1 MITVKVSVEGIK
13 RLKKSLIAKQISKQ
27 ELAKKTRIARS
38 TVTNFFLGRPVQ
50 KEKAELICQILGT
63 NIEEIIIEPDLHKE
77 RIENITSIEVEKIV
91 QQIQSKLIS
100 GNETHRLN
108 VVRVLEM
115 HKPILLDDIYVEVK
129 VWDDFGQYQIGDQDK
144 SNNSEFLSTTIKGL
158 DAIKKYS
165 RLMLL
170 GQPGA
175 GKTTFLRHIA
185 TLQNFNIDEN
195 GKKISIIPILVVLRD
210 YAYRSKKRNSLNL
223 FDYIQNELA
232 KYDISIQEFNT
243 ILQEGRAMFL
253 LDGLD
258 EVTDQENL
266 DVCGEIIELLDE
278 YPQNRFVIS
287 CRNAAEPFKFESFT
301 EVQMSDFDDN
311 QVRQFI
317 ENWFNVYLEL
327 YESNQQQIR
336 EAKEKLIRQLDAQ
349 SVSQNRIITD
359 YLRPIKDFTQTPLLL
374 TMLCLVVTVKGE
386 IPSGRLELYKKS
398 VDIFLSE
405 WDTERGIKRK
415 NLAEFNRKQILTLLS
430 DIALK
435 TQQKQETIF
444 SQYEIEESIKKQND
458 LVEPLAVI
466 SFIQSHYGILVNSGF
481 DHYSFFHKTFQE
493 YFAALGIIELDKPLN
508 HIDDNYIGDAFWR
521 EVLILVFE
529 FLLIDNID
537 NGEDLS
543 NEFISK
549 ILKYISS
556 ILKNNSEL
564 NDFIEQ
570 VYKIVNNKSE
580 IKDEKTKTS
589 LRVFLS
595 DPDYSFDSSRTLLME
610 LDKSIGNKL
619 VASSF
624 ISRLFC
630 DENDNSIAYLQLF
643 LTGFKIASNI
653 PDIDNADNAD
663 HALQLTYEYV
673 KSQNY
678 VIKYENYTLKTRK
691 KEIQYKLES
700 IYGNSN
706 SDVGRQ
712 AKKCREL
719 CLKHLKLLDQNLGLN
734 ISNFLKDNNDDPS
747 YKYLYNATLLL
758 IKFLKILDQSS
769 FFQIQQRYK
778 NAKNYIITPSIELE
792 KLLLTIEKMSN

>member
-1 MITVKVSVEGIK
+1 
-13 RLKKSLIAKQISKQ
+13 
-27 ELAKKTRIARS
+27 
-38 TVTNFFLGRPVQ
+38 
-50 KEKAELICQILGT
+50 
-63 NIEEIIIEPDLHKE
+63 
-77 RIENITSIEVEKIV
+77 
-91 QQIQSKLIS
+91 
-100 GNETHRLN
+100 
-108 VVRVLEM
+108 
-115 HKPILLDDIYVEVK
+115 
-129 VWDDFGQYQIGDQDK
+129 
-144 SNNSEFLSTTIKGL
+144 
-158 DAIKKYS
+158 
-165 RLMLL
+165 
-170 GQPGA
+170 
-175 GKTTFLRHIA
+175 
-185 TLQNFNIDEN
+185 
-195 GKKISIIPILVVLRD
+195 
-210 YAYRSKKRNSLNL
+210 
-223 FDYIQNELA
+223 
-232 KYDISIQEFNT
+232 
-243 ILQEGRAMFL
+243 MFL

-278 YPQNRFVIS
+278 YPQNRFVIA

-301 EVQMSDFDDN
+301 EVQMSDFDGN

-405 WDTERGIKRK
+405 WDTERGIKRT
-415 NLAEFNRKQILTLLS
+415 NLAGFNRKQILTLLS

-493 YFAALGIIELDKPLN
+493 YFAALGIIELDNPLN
-508 HIDDNYIGDAFWR
+508 HIDDKYIGDAFWR

-537 NGEDLS
+537 NGENFS

-549 ILKYISS
+549 ILTYISS
-556 ILKNNSEL
+556 ILKNNPQL
-564 NDFIEQ
+564 NQFIKQ
-570 VYKIVNNKSE
+570 VYDTVDKLE
-580 IKDEKTKTS
+580 IEDEKTKTS

-630 DENDNSIAYLQLF
+630 DKNDHSTDYLQLF
-643 LTGFKIASNI
+643 LRGFKIASNI

-678 VIKYENYTLKTRK
+678 VIKYQNYILNTRK
-691 KEIQYKLES
+691 KEIQYKLEN

-712 AKKCREL
+712 AKECREL
-719 CLKHLKLLDQNLGLN
+719 CLKHLKLDQNLGLN

-769 FFQIQQRYK
+769 FSQIQQRYK
-778 NAKNYIITPSIELE
+778 DTKNYLITPSIELE
-792 KLLLTIEKMSN
+792 KSLSKIEKNPIVIL